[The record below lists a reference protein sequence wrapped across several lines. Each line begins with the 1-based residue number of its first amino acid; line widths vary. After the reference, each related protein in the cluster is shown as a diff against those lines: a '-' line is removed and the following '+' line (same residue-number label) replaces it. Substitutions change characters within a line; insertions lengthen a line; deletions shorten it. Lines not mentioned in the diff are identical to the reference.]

1 MVKKL
6 LSHLGEYKKFALIT
20 PACMILEVIAE
31 TITPRLMG
39 MLVDNGVDK
48 GNVSY
53 IIRVGLLM
61 LLCALFGLV
70 AGLTGGFTAAK
81 ASTGFARNLRKGMY
95 DNIQTFSFS
104 NIDRFSTAG
113 LVTRLTTDVTNV
125 QNAFQMIIRMSFR
138 APFSLIFA
146 MTAAFLV
153 SARIA
158 RIYLIAVIILA
169 AIIVT
174 IMLSAMKSFRQVF
187 KKYDEL
193 NATVQENVNAI
204 RVVKA
209 YVRED
214 YEKSRMVK
222 ACENIYNLFV
232 GAESKVVLNAP
243 SMMTAVY
250 TCILLI
256 SWVGAHM
263 IVSNELTTGELMTLL
278 TYCMNILMNLMML
291 SMIFVMV
298 SISMASA
305 ERIVEV
311 LDESA
316 DIADPDAPVTK
327 VKDGSIEFDDV
338 DFSYY
343 KESEAPVL
351 KDITLKINSGETIGI
366 IGGTGSGKSSLVN
379 LICRL
384 YDVMQG
390 SVKVG
395 GINVKQYD
403 LETLRNEVAVVLQ
416 KNVLFS
422 GSIYDNLRWGN
433 PDATDEECKRACIL
447 ACADEFIE
455 KMPDKYDTHIER
467 GGTNLSGGQKQ
478 RLCIARALLKN
489 PKILILDDSTSAV
502 DTATDAKI
510 RHAFYKEIPDTTK
523 IIISQRVSSVQDAD
537 RIIVMDDGRIN
548 GIGTHEELL
557 NNNDIYRD
565 VYESQTSE
573 RDFDTPEVNVN
584 QKQPVEEDLDYL
596 GED

>member
-1 MVKKL
+1 
-6 LSHLGEYKKFALIT
+6 
-20 PACMILEVIAE
+20 MILEVIAE

-573 RDFDTPEVNVN
+573 RDFDATI
-584 QKQPVEEDLDYL
+584 QSST
-596 GED
+596 